1 MSISPMCCDDLQ
13 SVLLSFGLHDRSQLD
28 HVAWDGIERAL
39 SPARCPRL
47 RTLHLQFVPER
58 FAVTK
63 NEMRERLPVLA
74 SGGVVNVVVS
84 NYRYHFWPGE

>member
-1 MSISPMCCDDLQ
+1 MSISPMCCDELQ

-28 HVAWDGIERAL
+28 HVAWDEVERAL

-47 RTLHLQFVPER
+47 RTLYLQFVPER
-58 FAVTK
+58 FAVTE
-63 NEMRERLPVLA
+63 NEMRERPPALA
-74 SGGVVNVVVS
+74 SGGVVNVAVS